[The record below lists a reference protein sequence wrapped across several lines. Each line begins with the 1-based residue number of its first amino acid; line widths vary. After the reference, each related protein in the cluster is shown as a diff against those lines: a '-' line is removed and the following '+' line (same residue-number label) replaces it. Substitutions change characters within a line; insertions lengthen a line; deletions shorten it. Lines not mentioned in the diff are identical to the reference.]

1 MVNKNTLIDFINKYY
16 LGGIN
21 NTVKWVIK
29 DNVLQ
34 VNAGISGRVCQI
46 KLKNFTFE
54 NTELGIFDTN
64 KLLKLISVTQGEL
77 LVSTEKQKSLNTK
90 LHIADLNYDVVYSL
104 GDTLI
109 MEKAPWYEVPKDEFS
124 FEVDLTEHFNNI
136 IKGISVLSEVDNVI
150 ISTTSTDEGNTMCQ
164 MVFGDNTGYSN
175 KISYKMDL
183 LPIKEVGDISLPF
196 SSTIIKEILNNN
208 KDAAISKMLVSTEGM
223 VKFEFDN
230 EETQSIYFVARNE

>member
-1 MVNKNTLIDFINKYY
+1 
-16 LGGIN
+16 
-21 NTVKWVIK
+21 
-29 DNVLQ
+29 
-34 VNAGISGRVCQI
+34 
-46 KLKNFTFE
+46 
-54 NTELGIFDTN
+54 
-64 KLLKLISVTQGEL
+64 
-77 LVSTEKQKSLNTK
+77 
-90 LHIADLNYDVVYSL
+90 
-104 GDTLI
+104 